1 MRKSGFLSSPYE
13 TKELKS
19 MSGKI
24 LNPVIMDIYKQG
36 VSARDS
42 DIRNV
47 IRYGYC
53 KKGYDPK
60 NKVHVLKEDLKE
72 VSEEKKIKTLKT
84 EIRIMLELQVAL
96 TKIYN
101 ENKSR
106 GVQYLEFFLEN
117 LTMKNFNFIFSWEP
131 SQ

>member
-1 MRKSGFLSSPYE
+1 M
-13 TKELKS
+13 
-19 MSGKI
+19 
-24 LNPVIMDIYKQG
+24 
-36 VSARDS
+36 
-42 DIRNV
+42 
-47 IRYGYC
+47 IRYVYC
-53 KKGYDPK
+53 KKGYDVE

-84 EIRIMLELQVAL
+84 EIRIILEILEDAELQVAL

-106 GVQYLEFFLEN
+106 GVQYLEFFIEN

>member
-1 MRKSGFLSSPYE
+1 METFLKSFSILDDVAVVRSNMFADSGITDRQDTKSVNVPNYESIVTNMRLGMRKSGFLSSPYE

-36 VSARDS
+36 VSAHDS

-72 VSEEKKIKTLKT
+72 VSEEKKLK
-84 EIRIMLELQVAL
+84 L
-96 TKIYN
+96 
-101 ENKSR
+101 
-106 GVQYLEFFLEN
+106 
-117 LTMKNFNFIFSWEP
+117 
-131 SQ
+131 